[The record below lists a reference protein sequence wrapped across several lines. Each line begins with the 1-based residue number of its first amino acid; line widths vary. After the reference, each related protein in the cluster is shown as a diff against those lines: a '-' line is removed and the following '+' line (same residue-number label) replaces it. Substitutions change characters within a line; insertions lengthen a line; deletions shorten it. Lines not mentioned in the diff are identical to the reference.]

1 MSDKVIMLLS
11 SDWFFPYWDRIGMK
25 IDDDK
30 KKESLHHGCRKIVEQ
45 FMSNAKEYWHIS
57 FAPGRVERTR
67 SMLESLLR
75 KTSLPESTAG
85 ILMALASAERA
96 ETEDMGMDFVMFAL
110 TERLQTITAE
120 ADSVYLSAE
129 VREIVTEISAKSEAE
144 VDWEQLCLSSAT
156 TWDRYL
162 KGITPEQPTA
172 LADFLIAEVLVKS
185 FQPLWAK
192 VTAKLNAKQQ
202 GELID
207 WYRASAKSIM
217 GLDLSTLRIN

>member
-11 SDWFFPYWDRIGMK
+11 SDWFFPYWDRIGLR

-75 KTSLPESTAG
+75 KMTSLPESTAG

-96 ETEDMGMDFVMFAL
+96 ETEDMGIDFVMFAL
-110 TERLQTITAE
+110 TERLQTITSRG
-120 ADSVYLSAE
+120 DSVYLSAD

-144 VDWEQLCLSSAT
+144 VDWEQLPCSCIGQLTSLFCGIFSLLSVLLFPCSFPVT
-156 TWDRYL
+156 ISVQKPL
-162 KGITPEQPTA
+162 SPT
-172 LADFLIAEVLVKS
+172 F
-185 FQPLWAK
+185 
-192 VTAKLNAKQQ
+192 T
-202 GELID
+202 
-207 WYRASAKSIM
+207 R
-217 GLDLSTLRIN
+217 R